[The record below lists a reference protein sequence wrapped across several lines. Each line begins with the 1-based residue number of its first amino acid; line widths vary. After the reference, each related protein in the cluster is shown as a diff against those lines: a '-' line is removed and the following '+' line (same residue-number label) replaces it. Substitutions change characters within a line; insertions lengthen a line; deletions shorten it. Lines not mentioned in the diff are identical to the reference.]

1 MRAQSLIATKREDD
15 SRMLRP
21 ISFAWPFLF
30 ALLCSAFS
38 FQSVPS
44 ARPLPVRDSAELIKI
59 AEGVYA
65 DIVSPDGNAVGNS
78 GIVVLDR
85 GVLVFD
91 THFTPE
97 AGQALAG
104 KIRALT
110 SKPIQHVVYSH
121 FHPDH
126 THGTQSLQGTPQ
138 IIGSTISRSEILQ
151 KDVAALNR
159 SVAAAQT
166 QLEKMRKA
174 LDEEADPI
182 AKRRLRTQINTRQE
196 FFDRMSRQSVLAP
209 IVTVD
214 DSLLLVDGKRQIQIR
229 YLGKGHTDGDLILY
243 LPAEKIVFL
252 GDLFFNAALP
262 NVQDATLLVW
272 IKTLEEALK
281 LDAEKFVP
289 GHGAVGSREDVKA
302 FIKYLEELRGWI
314 EPAVAR
320 GDGLDQVIH
329 EVQLPGKYSS
339 YGFQNFFPSNVQKM
353 YEELKTQQLEAE
365 AAQAEAEKKLKKP
378 NPRR

>member
-1 MRAQSLIATKREDD
+1 
-15 SRMLRP
+15 
-21 ISFAWPFLF
+21 
-30 ALLCSAFS
+30 
-38 FQSVPS
+38 
-44 ARPLPVRDSAELIKI
+44 
-59 AEGVYA
+59 
-65 DIVSPDGNAVGNS
+65 
-78 GIVVLDR
+78 
-85 GVLVFD
+85 
-91 THFTPE
+91 
-97 AGQALAG
+97 
-104 KIRALT
+104 
-110 SKPIQHVVYSH
+110 
-121 FHPDH
+121 
-126 THGTQSLQGTPQ
+126 
-138 IIGSTISRSEILQ
+138 
-151 KDVAALNR
+151 
-159 SVAAAQT
+159 
-166 QLEKMRKA
+166 
-174 LDEEADPI
+174 
-182 AKRRLRTQINTRQE
+182 
-196 FFDRMSRQSVLAP
+196 
-209 IVTVD
+209 VD